1 MEERTAESEHII
13 ATLVSNLDPQPS
25 KDDAQRV
32 VCNGSD
38 EELQLQLAEVR
49 MYVHAYIR
57 TQGEGRGP
65 VWRGCGRVLCIHTH
79 TVHTYVCTYC
89 SEFNCCEQF
98 MFIACNYVLCLCV
111 NSPCCCNVPN
121 LVNCQFVCV
130 FSIYMCNVS
139 MSNCS
144 CAPCGKCLPCVGEKL
159 NSSPVSCSMSVNWGW
174 AEPHG
179 IHYSMY
185 VHMRCV
191 CTVCTCA
198 RTYICIYVLMCVAPF
213 SHLTM

>member
-65 VWRGCGRVLCIHTH
+65 VWWGCGRVVCIHTH
-79 TVHTYVCTYC
+79 TVHTYVRIVTNSIAVSSSCVMHVIIV
-89 SEFNCCEQF
+89 SLCE
-98 MFIACNYVLCLCV
+98 
-111 NSPCCCNVPN
+111 
-121 LVNCQFVCV
+121 
-130 FSIYMCNVS
+130 
-139 MSNCS
+139 
-144 CAPCGKCLPCVGEKL
+144 LPL
-159 NSSPVSCSMSVNWGW
+159 F
-174 AEPHG
+174 
-179 IHYSMY
+179 
-185 VHMRCV
+185 
-191 CTVCTCA
+191 
-198 RTYICIYVLMCVAPF
+198 L
-213 SHLTM
+213 